1 MDICLHKPNARKLCQ
16 LRVLVSFVSFSLFSL
31 RLIKDVDSA
40 LLIES
45 NQTKNKRR
53 KKEKSR
59 QQQMS
64 FSSRKQSKTTIL
76 LKIRLDDWD
85 FAISTDRLSQLSANF
100 FFIQFKKK
108 QNKHTRAMLCYS
120 IILISTFSF
129 RVFNRRRLHNT
140 CLINSFQS
148 TKTQIC

>member
-85 FAISTDRLSQLSANF
+85 FAISTDRLSPLSANF
-100 FFIQFKKK
+100 FFIQFKKSK
-108 QNKHTRAMLCYS
+108 TNTLVLCYS